1 MPTQLLQQ
9 KRKGGGGREENPLA
23 PRRRDPM
30 ETAPAGPAE
39 VAGEGAAA
47 RRHLSGIPTDRPTE
61 GPTDACRWRGR
72 RAGRPSGH
80 DRSQLEAASVSEA
93 EEAGE
98 ALQGE
103 EQDFSDESSAFSSQ
117 PVGVAGEMGSS
128 PSFSRFFCFIRRF
141 WNQIFTCVSLS
152 WREAAIS
159 TRLALVRY
167 LLK

>member
-1 MPTQLLQQ
+1 MAI
-9 KRKGGGGREENPLA
+9 R
-23 PRRRDPM
+23 
-30 ETAPAGPAE
+30 PAVEATG
-39 VAGEGAAA
+39 
-47 RRHLSGIPTDRPTE
+47 
-61 GPTDACRWRGR
+61 
-72 RAGRPSGH
+72 
-80 DRSQLEAASVSEA
+80 SQLEAASVSEA

-98 ALQGE
+98 ALQGD
-103 EQDFSDESSAFSSQ
+103 EQDFSEESSAFSSQ

>member
-1 MPTQLLQQ
+1 MEEGDPLRVCQSSSSS
-9 KRKGGGGREENPLA
+9 RKGTGDREENSLA
-23 PRRRDPM
+23 PRRRDPT
-30 ETAPAGPAE
+30 EPAPPGAAE

-47 RRHLSGIPTDRPTE
+47 LGDTDRPTE
-61 GPTDACRWRGR
+61 GPRDGQKGGGQT
-72 RAGRPSGH
+72 RAAPAGPSGH
-80 DRSQLEAASVSEA
+80 GRAQLEAASVSEA

-152 WREAAIS
+152 
-159 TRLALVRY
+159 
-167 LLK
+167 